1 MIRVGLTGS
10 IGMGKSTSGKLF
22 AEAGIPVNDADAVVH
37 DLYRGE
43 TVPLI
48 ETAFPGTTK
57 DGTVDRQELGRQ
69 LGLDPSGFKRLE
81 AIVHP
86 LVRERER
93 IFLDHQLT
101 AGADI
106 VVLDIP
112 LLFETGADKR
122 VDRIVVVSCDPQLQR
137 ERVLARPGMTEER
150 FNMILSRQT
159 PDAEKR
165 ARADYIIDTSHSI
178 DTTREQIRDI
188 IADLRRQSADGGPT
202 GGEP

>member
-37 DLYRGE
+37 DLYNGE
-43 TVPLI
+43 AVPLV
-48 ETAFPGTTK
+48 EAAFPGTTK
-57 DGTVDRQELGRQ
+57 DGAVDRQALGSK
-69 LGLDPSGFKRLE
+69 LAGDPSGFKRLE

-86 LVRERER
+86 LVRQREE
-93 IFLDHQLT
+93 IFLDRQRA
-101 AGADI
+101 AGTDI

-112 LLFETGADKR
+112 LLFETGADER
-122 VDRIVVVSCDPQLQR
+122 VDKIVVVSCDPQIQR
-137 ERVLARPGMTEER
+137 KRVLARPGMTEEK

-165 ARADYIIDTSHSI
+165 ARADYIIDTGHSI
-178 DTTREQIRDI
+178 DTAREQVKNI
-188 IADLRRQSADGGPT
+188 IADLRQRFPDNEPT